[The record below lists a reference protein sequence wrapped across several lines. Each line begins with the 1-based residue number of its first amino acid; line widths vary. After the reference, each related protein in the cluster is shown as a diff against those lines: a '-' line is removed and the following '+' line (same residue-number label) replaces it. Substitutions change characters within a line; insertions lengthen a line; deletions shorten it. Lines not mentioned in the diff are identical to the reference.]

1 MRRPARYALLV
12 FGLLAA
18 GCGNDVVPPPPPC
31 TVDCGGSGGGGP
43 FVATEVFLRPLSIQR
58 PIAGSLPTPEIA
70 QYNLSA
76 FYRGGAEAAQFHWT
90 VPPEIGTVEPK
101 APTLTRQSATV
112 MLKLPEAGN
121 VPLGTFDITAAGS
134 SGTESGTVHGRFAVV
149 ELSWMKHVRNG
160 WIEPEPEDPVQ
171 SPTFMLTTTGADSL
185 LMVEAPSANATR
197 IRRIPAFSPLAA
209 TIEPVPAGVVLFP
222 DDPTP
227 NNFGTARQFAPDVS
241 PAALGRREVLFATTM
256 DSQYDERCPNGTP
269 CDFDNAISPVPTN
282 LWVVRQPD
290 GINEFR
296 PRPLTFDSSFV
307 EFTQI
312 RWYAVDY
319 SQPRWDPAA
328 TAADADARISFISK
342 LNTGAPNLWTAVL
355 RDRNGDARSDTLLNY
370 VRLTASGN
378 IGGYD
383 WHPDGTRLC
392 VATGGVLSWI
402 NAANGMVTP
411 IALPDSDLTRPANPA
426 VFWRPGEH
434 TLVAFEAQSEN
445 LANLYLWD
453 EQENVLVR
461 LLPFS
466 VPVTHRMF
474 PRWHRTKKWLVY
486 VSDYTVMPW
495 GSTTPGAGAVPDL
508 LNPLIPTFD
517 GMARTRF
524 PSPWVLRLE

>member
-76 FYRGGAEAAQFHWT
+76 FYRGGAETARFDWT
-90 VPPEIGTVEPK
+90 VPPAIGTVVAK
-101 APTLTRQSATV
+101 APTLTVRDATV
-112 MLKLPEAGN
+112 MLKLPDAGR
-121 VPLGTFDITAAGS
+121 VPLGFFEVTAAGS
-134 SGTESGTVHGRFAVV
+134 SGTETGTVRGRFAVV
-149 ELSWMKHVRNG
+149 ELSWMKHQRIG
-160 WIEPEPEDPVQ
+160 WNPPEPEDPVQ
-171 SPTFMLTTTGADSL
+171 SPTFMLTTSGADSL
-185 LMVEAPSANATR
+185 LMVEAPTTNSTR
-197 IRRIPAFSPLAA
+197 IWRIPAFTSLAA
-209 TIEPVPAGVVLFP
+209 ATEPVAGGVVLFP
-222 DDPTP
+222 DEPTP
-227 NNFGTARQFAPDVS
+227 NNYGTAAQRTPDVA
-241 PAALGRREVLFATTM
+241 PAGLGRREVLFATAM
-256 DSQYDERCPNGTP
+256 DSQYDERCPTGSP
-269 CDFDNAISPVPTN
+269 CDNPVPSS
-282 LWVVRQPD
+282 LWVVAQPS

-296 PRPLTFDSSFV
+296 PRPLTFDSTFV
-307 EFTQI
+307 EFGQV
-312 RWYAVDY
+312 RWHAFDY
-319 SQPRWDPAA
+319 LRPRWDPAA
-328 TAADADARISFISK
+328 TGADARIAFVSN
-342 LNTGAPNLWTAVL
+342 LGTGAPNLWTAVL
-355 RDRNGDARSDTLLNY
+355 RDRDGDARSDTLLNY

-378 IGGYD
+378 IGGFD

-392 VATGGVLSWI
+392 AATGGVLSWI
-402 NAANGMVTP
+402 NAANGTVTP
-411 IALPDSDLTRPANPA
+411 IALPDTGVTRPASPA

-453 EQENVLVR
+453 EDDNVLVR

-474 PRWHRTKKWLVY
+474 PRWHRTRTWLVY

-495 GSTTPGAGAVPDL
+495 GSSTPGAGSVPDL
-508 LNPLIPTFD
+508 LNPANPNFD
-517 GMARTRF
+517 GMPRTRF